1 MNLSKISAAALYLVK
16 NPEKIAKYGNIR
28 ELPNLISDLKSHI
41 LISKDVKLLMNIP
54 NLVSEYQDILTE
66 LENRRL
72 ELTAL
77 NISRTSPQYKEIEK
91 ISEEIDSL
99 KIQIQDISNISKED
113 VLPLDFNQWSK
124 KEKHIWSMIIKS
136 TGVYTPYI
144 VNLINEKI
152 VKETTNSAGVVEYK
166 SELDDNRLKFL
177 KDLYS
182 ASKLLN
188 TKFYTQHGYEE
199 LNLTV
204 AASKSYLTNK
214 SKNEFNLQV
223 FEKVVDVHTSKTSEK
238 EKLNTVLKGISVHTH
253 IHILKDALS
262 NSTTSESSINAINHS
277 IEDKKQSQL
286 SKFKGHKFF
295 LGSLILSNAI
305 TLAMVQ
311 KLIDDDNIM
320 KNATNKVAEFIIK
333 AGDLETYESVQKRFD
348 QKHEEIKKKKEVVLA
363 NVQQQSQEMAL
374 KNNVEIKSLAKESDE
389 LFSQI
394 KKFGYM
400 SHGQIKAGVAKDN
413 SYLSKTTEFLSL
425 NLAKTG
431 TGNLLLGL
439 ILSGTFL
446 FSYQL
451 SKQIRKGV
459 PKAYGDFQN
468 EQSSY
473 KLIAGTYNYG
483 FDEKSTFREI
493 RKYAAQNIILSAIK
507 EKKMDDSSVE
517 SRADVA
523 LMALI
528 AEKIINL
535 NFSINERTLSGKTYR
550 ELFLEKFSGT
560 DASNLIDKIDSLKL
574 EHMVGLSHTNS
585 IFFIKNEIRGH
596 LNNSYQESL
605 SLKNLSVLE
614 KYIKKDYVGS
624 SFLGNVAIKLQESY
638 PVKVDKNT
646 LEMTSNV
653 LLKNLSNKLNSS
665 TNIVKPVYLN
675 NSLENSD
682 IKEILENSVNL
693 MKKKDSVNYGVMSSL
708 VFLTDKKQKEELGS
722 IIHQNK
728 NYNQKEKNM
737 LGYYLYILSNNN
749 KLSLSDIELFKDEL
763 NDKDK
768 LLNKIKEINQNQ
780 DYEKLKS
787 FILSDSLSDTEKN
800 IINSFVRL
808 NATKNKTLKLDM
820 FEEMSNSFSQAGNNM
835 TKGKE
840 LLMSFVHNEIEKQ
853 TKEQIDVLKKNNSE
867 GMSVQVNR
875 DINKGIKNH
884 FVNELKSLGL
894 NNASLLVDGVIERPI
909 KTYRDVNVVASN
921 NFTQKCFYNVSSFF
935 ARSLGRSNMNVVIR
949 LNNEDLKENDDDS
962 ESISNK
968 PVQYASIVKTLRNLE
983 HITKKAE
990 KMMNASSEP
999 NRNTGSR
1006 IA

>member
-1 MNLSKISAAALYLVK
+1 MNLSKISEIALYLVK
-16 NPEKIAKYGNIR
+16 HPEKIAKYGNIR
-28 ELPNLISDLKSHI
+28 ELPNLISDLKSNI

-54 NLVSEYQDILTE
+54 NLVTGYQDILTE
-66 LENRRL
+66 LENRKL

-77 NISRTSPQYKEIEK
+77 NINRASPEYKEIEE
-91 ISEEIDSL
+91 ISSEIEHL

-152 VKETTNSAGVVEYK
+152 INETTNSVGVVEYK

-188 TKFYTQHGYEE
+188 TKFYTQHGYED

-204 AASKSYLTNK
+204 SASKSYLTNK

-253 IHILKDALS
+253 INILKDALS
-262 NSTTSESSINAINHS
+262 NSVTSESSINVINHS

-295 LGSLILSNAI
+295 LGSLILSNVI
-305 TLAMVQ
+305 TLIMVQ
-311 KLIDDDNIM
+311 KLVEDDNKV
-320 KNATNKVAEFIIK
+320 KNVTNKVAEFIIK
-333 AGDLETYESVQKRFD
+333 AGDLEKYESVQKRFE
-348 QKHEEIKKKKEVVLA
+348 QKHEEIKRKKEVLIA
-363 NVQQQSQEMAL
+363 NVQQKNQEVVL
-374 KNNVEIKSLAKESDE
+374 KNNVEIKNLVKESDV

-394 KKFGYM
+394 KKFGYT
-400 SHGQIKAGVAKDN
+400 SHGEIKSGIAKDD

-451 SKQIRKGV
+451 SKQIRKSV
-459 PKAYGDFQN
+459 PKAYGDFQY
-468 EQSSY
+468 EQSNY

-507 EKKMDDSSVE
+507 EKKVEDSSLE
-517 SRADVA
+517 ARADVA
-523 LMALI
+523 LMGLI
-528 AEKIINL
+528 SERIINL
-535 NFSINERTLSGKTYR
+535 NFSINETTVSGKTYK
-550 ELFLEKFSGT
+550 ELFLEKFAGT
-560 DASNLIDKIDSLKL
+560 DASSLIDKIDNLKL
-574 EHMVGLSHTNS
+574 EEMVGMSHSNS

-596 LNNSYQESL
+596 LSNSFQESL
-605 SLKNLSVLE
+605 SLKNLSVLDR
-614 KYIKKDYVGS
+614 YIKKDYIGS
-624 SFLGNVAIKLQESY
+624 SFIGNVAINLQEAY

-646 LEMTSNV
+646 SEMIPNV
-653 LLKNLSNKLNSS
+653 FLKNLSNKLNNSS
-665 TNIVKPVYLN
+665 KIVTPVYLN
-675 NSLENSD
+675 NLENLD
-682 IKEILENSVNL
+682 VKEILENSVNL

-708 VFLTDKKQKEELGS
+708 IFLTDKKQKEELGS

-728 NYNQKEKNM
+728 NFNQKEKNM

-749 KLSLSDIELFKDEL
+749 QLSVSDIDLFKQEL
-763 NDKDK
+763 KDKDK
-768 LLNKIKEINQNQ
+768 LLNKIRDINQNQ
-780 DYEKLKS
+780 EYEKLKT
-787 FILSDSLSDTEKN
+787 FILSGSLNDTEKN

-808 NATKNKTLKLDM
+808 NSTKNKTLKLDM
-820 FEEMSNSFSQAGNNM
+820 FEEMSNSFSKAGNDM
-835 TKGKE
+835 IRAKQF
-840 LLMSFVHNEIEKQ
+840 LMSFVHTEIEKQ
-853 TKEQIDVLKKNNSE
+853 TKEQIDILKKNNSE
-867 GMSVQVNR
+867 GTVLQVNR
-875 DINKGIKNH
+875 DINKVMKNY

-894 NNASLLVDGVIERPI
+894 NNASLLVEGVIERPI
-909 KTYRDVNVVASN
+909 KTYRDVNVVVSN
-921 NFTQKCFYNVSSFF
+921 NFTQKCFYHVSGFF
-935 ARSLGRSNMNVVIR
+935 ARSLGRTNRNVVVR
-949 LNNEDLKENDDDS
+949 LNNQDLKENDDDS
-962 ESISNK
+962 EIISNK
-968 PVQYASIVKTLRNLE
+968 PVQYASIAKTLRNLE

-990 KMMNASSEP
+990 KMMIASSES

-1006 IA
+1006 IV